1 MTHRRSPTAWPQPP
15 CPSQETSLYYQSG
28 QGVPLGKG
36 RTALV
41 RGPAV
46 ITGLMPCW
54 SEQGLKGLLRAHVS
68 TGAKI
73 PTLIPPHPQVPGY
86 LTLNKL
92 ARPTGRREAPGAS
105 RAPCTMQCC
114 PLPVLPGTPASR
126 GQKTRGGLGG
136 GHSARVPTP
145 GAPRRDETLMEGGQ
159 PEEGGAAS
167 SWLEGFLEE
176 GVWRWA

>member
-1 MTHRRSPTAWPQPP
+1 MTA
-15 CPSQETSLYYQSG
+15 
-28 QGVPLGKG
+28 GV
-36 RTALV
+36 
-41 RGPAV
+41 
-46 ITGLMPCW
+46 
-54 SEQGLKGLLRAHVS
+54 
-68 TGAKI
+68 KI
-73 PTLIPPHPQVPGY
+73 PTLIPLYLQVPGY

-92 ARPTGRREAPGAS
+92 ARSRGRREAPGAS
-105 RAPCTMQCC
+105 RALGTMQRC
-114 PLPVLPGTPASR
+114 PLPVLPGTSASR

-176 GVWRWA
+176 GLWRWA